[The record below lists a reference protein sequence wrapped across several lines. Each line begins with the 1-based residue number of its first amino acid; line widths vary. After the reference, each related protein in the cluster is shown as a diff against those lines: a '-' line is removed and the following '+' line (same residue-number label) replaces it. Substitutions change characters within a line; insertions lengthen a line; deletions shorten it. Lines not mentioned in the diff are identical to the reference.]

1 MLGGE
6 GGKEERDKRTLEMAS
21 RQAMGNRGSGL
32 RRRDP
37 GVAPRGRA
45 TTGAGGG
52 RGRVIGGVQL
62 SKSGEGRGT
71 GWAWAVLSLWRR
83 PPGLGRP
90 GRAQRVA

>member
-37 GVAPRGRA
+37 GEAQRGRA
-45 TTGAGGG
+45 TTGGG
-52 RGRVIGGVQL
+52 RGRVIGGVQVR
-62 SKSGEGRGT
+62 GGT
-71 GWAWAVLSLWRR
+71 GHEGGVGSSLPWRR
-83 PPGLGRP
+83 TPGLTQETR
-90 GRAQRVA
+90 R